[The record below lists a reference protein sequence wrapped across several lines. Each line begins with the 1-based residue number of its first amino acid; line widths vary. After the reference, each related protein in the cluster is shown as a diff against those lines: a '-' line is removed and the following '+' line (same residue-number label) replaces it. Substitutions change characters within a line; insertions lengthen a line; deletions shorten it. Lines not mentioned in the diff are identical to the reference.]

1 MILARR
7 DHILIFHGVG
17 EPTRALEP
25 GEERV
30 WVSVRDFR
38 SVLDAVAE
46 RDDIRLTFD
55 DGNASD
61 YAVALPE
68 LLARGLRATFFV
80 VADRIDRPHFLPS
93 GAIRELLDAGMDVQS
108 HGMQHRVWR
117 GLDAARLDIEL
128 VRARAVIEDVVAR
141 PVDEVA
147 IPYCLYDR
155 RVLGALREAD
165 YRHVFTCDGGPADP
179 GAWLQARSQ
188 ISSGDDGTKVDEI
201 VSPPLLSRLAI
212 GMKKPVKRWR

>member
-1 MILARR
+1 MTLAHR

-17 EPTRALEP
+17 QPTRPLEP
-25 GEERV
+25 GEDRV
-30 WVSVRDFR
+30 WVSLRAFR
-38 SVLDAVAE
+38 SVLDAAAE
-46 RDDIRLTFD
+46 RDDLRLTFD

-80 VADRIDRPHFLPS
+80 VADRIDQPHFLS
-93 GAIRELLDAGMDVQS
+93 RSAIRELLDAGMNVQS

-117 GLDAARLDIEL
+117 GLGAAELDIEL
-128 VRARAVIEDVVAR
+128 GRARAVIEEVVAR

-147 IPYCLYDR
+147 IPFCLYDR
-155 RVLGALREAD
+155 RVLSALRKAD

-179 GAWLQARSQ
+179 GAWLQPRTQ
-188 ISSGDDGTKVDEI
+188 ISSGDDGRKVQEI
-201 VSPPLLSRLAI
+201 VSPPLLTRLAI
-212 GMKKPVKRWR
+212 ALKKPVKRWR

>member
-1 MILARR
+1 M
-7 DHILIFHGVG
+7 
-17 EPTRALEP
+17 
-25 GEERV
+25 
-30 WVSVRDFR
+30 
-38 SVLDAVAE
+38 LDAVAE
-46 RDDIRLTFD
+46 HDDIRLTFD

-61 YAVALPE
+61 YAVALTE

-80 VADRIDRPHFLPS
+80 VAGRIDQPHFLTS
-93 GAIRELLDAGMDVQS
+93 AAIRELLDAGMDVQS

-117 GLDAARLDIEL
+117 GLDAARLDMEL

-155 RVLGALREAD
+155 RVLRALRKAD

-188 ISSGDDGTKVDEI
+188 ISSGDDGRKVDEI
-201 VSPPLLSRLAI
+201 VSPPLLSRLTIA
-212 GMKKPVKRWR
+212 MKKPVKRWR

>member
-1 MILARR
+1 
-7 DHILIFHGVG
+7 
-17 EPTRALEP
+17 
-25 GEERV
+25 
-30 WVSVRDFR
+30 
-38 SVLDAVAE
+38 VLDAVAE
-46 RDDIRLTFD
+46 RDGIRLTFD

-61 YAVALPE
+61 YAVALTE

-80 VADRIDRPHFLPS
+80 VAGRIDQPHFLSS

-117 GLDAARLDIEL
+117 GLDAARLDMEL

-155 RVLGALREAD
+155 RVLGALRKAD
-165 YRHVFTCDGGPADP
+165 YRHVFTCDGGPADA

-188 ISSGDDGTKVDEI
+188 ISSGDDGRKVDEI
-201 VSPPLLSRLAI
+201 VSPPLLSRVATA
-212 GMKKPVKRWR
+212 MKKPVKRWR